1 MNVVVRE
8 TGPPCKATDFCI
20 FLTSQRVQ
28 KYVFH

>member
-1 MNVVVRE
+1 MNVIVRE
-8 TGPPCKATDFCI
+8 TGPPCKATDFYI